1 MAVNDQKVA
10 SIDVTF
16 DQAQFAGDGVV
27 IKKGK
32 KVFHKAYTA

>member
-16 DQAQFAGDGVV
+16 DQSDFEGDGVV

-32 KVFHKAYTA
+32 KVFHRAYI

>member
-10 SIDVTF
+10 AIDVTF
-16 DQAQFAGDGVV
+16 DQEQFAGDGVV

-32 KVFHKAYTA
+32 KVFHRVYTA